1 MGTPDWF
8 MEIME
13 IIDKWGYHGNKKEN
27 TGITGGYNGVLVGY
41 IYIIKYNK
49 IYIYIIY
56 YSQPI
61 HDQNAKKCQIREQE
75 TLLNFT
81 CRWLQKIQAHQA
93 RRLPVDRDDG
103 GDKHALRLYMFL

>member
-49 IYIYIIY
+49 IYIYNIYIYIIANQY
-56 YSQPI
+56 MTKMLKNVRSGS
-61 HDQNAKKCQIREQE
+61 KK
-75 TLLNFT
+75 
-81 CRWLQKIQAHQA
+81 
-93 RRLPVDRDDG
+93 PS
-103 GDKHALRLYMFL
+103 

>member
-49 IYIYIIY
+49 IYIYIIANQY
-56 YSQPI
+56 MTKMLKNVRSGS
-61 HDQNAKKCQIREQE
+61 KK
-75 TLLNFT
+75 LS
-81 CRWLQKIQAHQA
+81 
-93 RRLPVDRDDG
+93 
-103 GDKHALRLYMFL
+103 